1 MQPKDEKSATFS
13 PKYVV
18 LEQLQ
23 ELHTVCMRE
32 RETERQRDRDT
43 SMCKAIILEKHIVAP

>member
-13 PKYVV
+13 PKHVV

-32 RETERQRDRDT
+32 RETERQRERDT